1 MYVWSLESFWL
12 FQVYGAHRDLHV
24 LTHTFPPR
32 RSSDLSAA
40 PTRAKASS
48 DSGDLTSLL
57 IGVNNQYRGRGMD
70 DYRDEFAALLERA
83 IGHAGGRAGRVLVLS
98 IPDWGVTPFAAR
110 EGRDGAQVARE
121 IDAFNAAARDTC
133 GERGVAFV
141 DITAASRGGGGDAGM
156 RSEEHT
162 SELQS

>member
-1 MYVWSLESFWL
+1 MRISDWSSD
-12 FQVYGAHRDLHV
+12 VC
-24 LTHTFPPR
+24 
-32 RSSDLSAA
+32 SSDLV
-40 PTRAKASS
+40 
-48 DSGDLTSLL
+48 DE
-57 IGVNNQYRGRGMD
+57 
-70 DYRDEFAALLERA
+70 YRDEFAALLERA

-156 RSEEHT
+156 VADDGLHPSAAMYSRWTQLALPAARGSSEETT
-162 SELQS
+162 SELQSPLRNSCSA